1 MCVFQ
6 TYNSLIDNIFRA
18 GGDNVSEKERK
29 IGKKLAATFE
39 ALPDRGKEFLLGFME
54 GVAAAKDREKIEH
67 DPKDEVNQAS

>member
-1 MCVFQ
+1 M
-6 TYNSLIDNIFRA
+6 
-18 GGDNVSEKERK
+18 SEKERK

-67 DPKDEVNQAS
+67 DHKDEDKQAS